1 MRACPCTRTR
11 RCEAHAA
18 AHVDAYEARRAAR
31 SVEQADREDR
41 ATARA
46 AFDLRALLD
55 SLPIP
60 CLKGSSGRLL
70 ASLNDLMR
78 SCGPGATEADAKAAV
93 ELRDALRALYARVT
107 LPL

>member
-1 MRACPCTRTR
+1 MKACKCTRTR

-31 SVEQADREDR
+31 TVEEAEREDS

-46 AFDLRALLD
+46 ALDLRAFLD

-60 CLKGSSGRLL
+60 
-70 ASLNDLMR
+70 A
-78 SCGPGATEADAKAAV
+78 
-93 ELRDALRALYARVT
+93 
-107 LPL
+107 